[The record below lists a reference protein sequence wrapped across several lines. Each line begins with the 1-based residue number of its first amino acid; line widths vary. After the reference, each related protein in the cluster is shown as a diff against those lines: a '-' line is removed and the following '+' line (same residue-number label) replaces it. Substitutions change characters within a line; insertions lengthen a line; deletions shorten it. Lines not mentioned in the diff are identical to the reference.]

1 MAKLQIGLAGKSA
14 EPGKNRYHK
23 RPFARPATP
32 APAYDE

>member
-1 MAKLQIGLAGKSA
+1 MAKLQSSLVGKSA
-14 EPGKNRYHK
+14 EPGKNRYDK